1 MCDAAVVF
9 ALGACV
15 GHVLLLVMIVL
26 LLLLLCLMRG
36 VLSPRAGA
44 QNPTPAPATAHL
56 FQA

>member
-26 LLLLLCLMRG
+26 LLLLCLMRG
-36 VLSPRAGA
+36 VLLPRAGA

>member
-26 LLLLLCLMRG
+26 LLLRLMRG

-56 FQA
+56 SQA